1 MARRI
6 TRARHTSLLW
16 LVLLGPACASAAAP
30 TTQPAQ
36 SPSGAESG
44 RQPQSES
51 SRAQRASELLDETQG
66 KPAADE
72 PKGYDALLSSYAY
85 PFEVKHF
92 PLTLQGTQLS
102 MAYMDVSPKQP
113 NGEVV
118 LLLHGKNFSGAYFR
132 STAERL
138 VERGYRVIMP
148 DQIGFGKSS
157 KPLNVQYSFH
167 MLAQNTARLLDALG
181 VGDVH
186 VVGHSMGG
194 MLAVR
199 WALLYPERTSKLIL
213 ANPIGLEDYQR
224 VVPYLGVDAWT
235 RQALKQTPE
244 AIQRYMQQSY
254 FHDQWKPEYAE
265 LLEIQAGFARGP
277 DREHLAAVAA
287 LTQDMIFTQP
297 VSHEL
302 PLISVPTLLVIGQ
315 LDRTAFGKG
324 DVPEDVARSLGNYP
338 KLGEQAAR
346 LIPRS
351 RLIKLENVGHVPHYE
366 AFEPWMQALEGFLS
380 SASGPAGT
388 PRGDTG

>member
-1 MARRI
+1 MHEQADGSRAHGAAELAHD
-6 TRARHTSLLW
+6 TRAT
-16 LVLLGPACASAAAP
+16 
-30 TTQPAQ
+30 
-36 SPSGAESG
+36 
-44 RQPQSES
+44 
-51 SRAQRASELLDETQG
+51 
-66 KPAADE
+66 PAAND

-92 PLTLQGTQLS
+92 QLTVQGTPLS
-102 MAYMDVSPKQP
+102 MAYMDVSPTQP
-113 NGEVV
+113 KAGAV

-167 MLAQNTARLLDALG
+167 MLAQNTAQLLDALG

-213 ANPIGLEDYQR
+213 LNPIGLEDYQH
-224 VVPYLGVDAWT
+224 VVPYLGIDAWT

-254 FHDQWKPEYAE
+254 FHGAWKPEYAE
-265 LLEIQAGFARGP
+265 LLEIQAGWARGP
-277 DREHLAAVAA
+277 DRERLAAVAA
-287 LTQDMIFTQP
+287 LTQDMLFTQP
-297 VSHEL
+297 VVHEF

-324 DVPEDVARSLGNYP
+324 DVPEDVARNLGNYP

-346 LIPRS
+346 MIPRA
-351 RLIKLENVGHVPHYE
+351 RLIKLDDVGHVPHYE

-380 SASGPAGT
+380 SASGPGLE
-388 PRGDTG
+388 PSP